1 MRMSNVAA
9 LVLIVGAASIA
20 SVSLARAAAPPDCP
34 ISVTLADW
42 GENSTGY
49 LTVEPGASCQF
60 PIKLPGTV
68 SSSKISQKPGHGK
81 LKKVDASTYQY
92 TAKAKYKGSDNF
104 AITATGTG
112 PKASGTSVITIE
124 VTIK

>member
-1 MRMSNVAA
+1 MRMSKVAA
-9 LVLIVGAASIA
+9 LVLIVGPASLA
-20 SVSLARAAAPPDCP
+20 SVSLARAAADCP

-49 LTVEPGASCQF
+49 LTVVPGASCQF

-68 SSSKISQKPGHGK
+68 SSSNISQKPGHGK
-81 LKKVDASTYQY
+81 LKKVNASTYQY
-92 TAKAKYKGSDNF
+92 TATARYKGSDNF
-104 AITATGTG
+104 AITATGAG
-112 PKASGTSVITIE
+112 PKASGTSVIAIE